1 MAKQLNK
8 IPQSHCFLNN
18 SSIPAMTNGKKLTAS
33 AFVLCP
39 TCKIISKYVE
49 KPKAIAPKSA
59 IGHGILMI
67 INSK

>member
-1 MAKQLNK
+1 
-8 IPQSHCFLNN
+8 
-18 SSIPAMTNGKKLTAS
+18 MTNGKKLTAS

-49 KPKAIAPKSA
+49 KPKEIAPKSA